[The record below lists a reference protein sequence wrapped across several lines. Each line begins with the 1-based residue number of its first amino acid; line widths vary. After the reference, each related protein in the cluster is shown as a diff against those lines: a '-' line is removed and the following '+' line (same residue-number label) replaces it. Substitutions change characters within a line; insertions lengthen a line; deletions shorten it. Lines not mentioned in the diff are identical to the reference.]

1 MDSGC
6 ILRAE
11 CKGLGDMVNVGLCE
25 GWGNSC
31 QIRVLGNRGMVP
43 ISKTGK
49 TKFMGQVVYYWM
61 WAGEVQA
68 AGMGGSG

>member
-11 CKGLGDMVNVGLCE
+11 CKDLGDMLDVGLCE

-43 ISKTGK
+43 ISKMGK
-49 TKFMGQVVYYWM
+49 TKFMG
-61 WAGEVQA
+61 
-68 AGMGGSG
+68 

>member
-1 MDSGC
+1 MDSGR

-11 CKGLGDMVNVGLCE
+11 WEDLGDMLDVGLCE

-49 TKFMGQVVYYWM
+49 TKFMG
-61 WAGEVQA
+61 
-68 AGMGGSG
+68 